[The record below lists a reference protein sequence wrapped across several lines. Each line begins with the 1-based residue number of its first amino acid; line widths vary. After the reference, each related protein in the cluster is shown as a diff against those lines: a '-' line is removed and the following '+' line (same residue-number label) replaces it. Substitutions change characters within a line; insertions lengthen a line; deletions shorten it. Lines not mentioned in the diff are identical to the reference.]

1 MSKTISSRVIGKLV
15 RPVVQALCFSF
26 FTILFFRISYPL
38 ADDVAKNLFFNIDPL
53 ILFGLA
59 LSGSGILAGLLL
71 SAATVVA
78 TAVFGRVFCG
88 WICPMGTV
96 FDWSARGF
104 SETPRKP
111 PYGKGRFTG
120 LKYYILSFFAAGS
133 IFGLT
138 IVLFLD
144 PLVFLLRVFTLTVHP
159 SLVFLENGALNMLRG
174 PLSDMGLMGLATRSH
189 PQPAFA
195 FALFNLILFIA
206 AIGLIRVE
214 RRFWCRNICPL
225 GALLSV
231 ISRFS
236 LRKRMVNDACI
247 SCGKC
252 AKTCPMN
259 AIDDGYKDT
268 SSRECIQCERCA
280 TVCPVEAI
288 SFGFGSPLNGF
299 REHSPS
305 RRGMIA
311 AAGTGLLAAFAAG
324 ASTTRHTV
332 HGKRLRPPGAKVEE
346 DFLDACL
353 RCGACMKACPTHGLQ
368 PAITSA
374 GFEGFF
380 TPVLTPRI
388 GGCEEKCNDCGRVCP
403 TGAIRNLPLEEKQ
416 YAVIGNATIEK
427 NYCIAWEQGKLCLV
441 CDESCPY
448 DAIEFRMVT
457 DDLGTIQRPFVIED
471 KCVGCGQCEH
481 ACPVNGRAAIY
492 VTPINEV
499 RKNAGSYI
507 TEKVKRLREV
517 KDDGDSFA
525 GTPPAESGTAAPAQ
539 AAPDSAAEEE
549 LPPGFVK

>member
-1 MSKTISSRVIGKLV
+1 MNHQKTAKNVGKLV
-15 RPVVQALCFSF
+15 RPIVQTVCFAV
-26 FTILFFRISYPL
+26 FTVLFFRISYPL
-38 ADDVAKNLFFNIDPL
+38 ADDFTKNLFFNIDPL

-59 LSGSGILAGLLL
+59 LSGSAVLAGLLL
-71 SAATVVA
+71 SAATIIA
-78 TAVFGRVFCG
+78 TVVFGRAFCG
-88 WICPMGTV
+88 WVCPMGTV

-104 SETPRKP
+104 SGKTQSP
-111 PYGKGRFTG
+111 PYGTGRFTSI
-120 LKYYILSFFAAGS
+120 KYYILAFFAAGS
-133 IFGLT
+133 LLGLT

-144 PLVFLLRVFTLTVHP
+144 PLVFLFRVFTLTIHP
-159 SLVFLENGALNMLRG
+159 SIVFLENGVLNMLRG
-174 PLSDMGLMGLATRSH
+174 PLSGMGLLGLATRSH
-189 PQPAFA
+189 AQPAYT

-206 AIGLIRVE
+206 AVGLIRAE
-214 RRFWCRNICPL
+214 KRFWCRNLCPL

-236 LRKRMVNDACI
+236 LRKRVVSDACI

-252 AKTCPMN
+252 AKVCPMN
-259 AIDDGYKDT
+259 AIDGGYRET

-280 TVCPVEAI
+280 AVCPAGAI
-288 SFGFGSPLNGF
+288 SFGFRPQADGF
-299 REHSPS
+299 TEHSPS

-311 AAGTGLLAAFAAG
+311 AAGTGFIAALTAG
-324 ASTTRHTV
+324 ASTSRKTV
-332 HGKRLRPPGAKVEE
+332 HGKRLRPPGAKVED

-353 RCGACMKACPTHGLQ
+353 RCGACMKSCPTHGLQ
-368 PAITSA
+368 PAVTEA

-380 TPVLTPRI
+380 TPILTPRI

-403 TGAIRNLPLEEKQ
+403 TGAIRNLPLVEKQ

-457 DDLGTIQRPFVIED
+457 DNIGTIQRPFVIED

-499 RKNAGSYI
+499 RKNEGSYI

-517 KDDGDSFA
+517 NDDGDSFA
-525 GTPPAESGTAAPAQ
+525 GTPAAGTDGAAPAQ
-539 AAPDSAAEEE
+539 AAADSSAEEE